1 MIYTYIRNWISQN
14 ICSRHLY
21 STHIVWKQLKWNIYF
36 NYKYRKNHLKSV
48 LLVLRQQIKNNR
60 KTCLHSNEKYFQKL
74 FKNLNETCKKNI
86 KKKILLSIHPYY
98 WLDDTST
105 KYWIIFCFY
114 FCNTANK
121 KKIFFLFDWEKNSS
135 QVIAI
140 NFKEIKLLVCLYM
153 T

>member
-21 STHIVWKQLKWNIYF
+21 STHIVWKQLKWNILF

-48 LLVLRQQIKNNR
+48 LLVLRQQIKNNKKKR
-60 KTCLHSNEKYFQKL
+60 VYIQMKNIFKNFL
-74 FKNLNETCKKNI
+74 KNLNDEACKKNI

-105 KYWIIFCFY
+105 KYWIIFFFY
-114 FCNTANK
+114 FCNILQIKNK
-121 KKIFFLFDWEKNSS
+121 YFFCLIGRKILPKSLQSILKK
-135 QVIAI
+135 
-140 NFKEIKLLVCLYM
+140 
-153 T
+153 

>member
-1 MIYTYIRNWISQN
+1 MKN
-14 ICSRHLY
+14 I
-21 STHIVWKQLKWNIYF
+21 F
-36 NYKYRKNHLKSV
+36 KNFL
-48 LLVLRQQIKNNR
+48 
-60 KTCLHSNEKYFQKL
+60 
-74 FKNLNETCKKNI
+74 KNLNDEACKKNI

-105 KYWIIFCFY
+105 KYWIIFF
-114 FCNTANK
+114 FTSAILQIKNK
-121 KKIFFLFDWEKNSS
+121 YFFLFDWEKNSS